1 MELLV
6 QHQEDIFQ
14 VVEEDMETTLK
25 DLQVLA
31 VQEPEV
37 KVHLILFR
45 LPVQLILVVE
55 AVEEPL
61 QQGMVKP
68 VVQA

>member
-14 VVEEDMETTLK
+14 AVEEDMETTLK
-25 DLQVLA
+25 DPEVMEAEVL
-31 VQEPEV
+31 EV
-37 KVHLILFR
+37 KVHLILLR
-45 LPVQLILVVE
+45 LQVQLIRAAVE
-55 AVEEPL
+55 AVDHL
-61 QQGMVKP
+61 VQDMVKP